1 MALRRIPIVV
11 QGALVLLL
19 SYDTGRLFYLL
30 FGRRS
35 LLDLRVALE
44 YVILKIAI
52 LDTAVWK
59 SHHAASVLDA
69 LLPFA
74 LVH

>member
-1 MALRRIPIVV
+1 MALRRIPVVV
-11 QGALVLLL
+11 QGTLILLF
-19 SYDTGRLFYLL
+19 SYNTGGLFYLL
-30 FGRRS
+30 FGGRS
-35 LLDLRVALE
+35 LLYLRVALE
-44 YVILKIAI
+44 HVIFKIAI